1 MVRYVP
7 FFLMFARFAL
17 FKDTNL
23 FRRKSLKEGLRHLSR
38 HQDLFTKLDNPHLT
52 RGGGKVWREPP
63 CRTKRH
69 LHSALPHLTRLLNGE
84 NS

>member
-38 HQDLFTKLDNPHLT
+38 HQDLLD
-52 RGGGKVWREPP
+52 RDDDDVKGDD
-63 CRTKRH
+63 
-69 LHSALPHLTRLLNGE
+69 
-84 NS
+84 

>member
-1 MVRYVP
+1 MNFKKSEIVRYVS

-38 HQDLFTKLDNPHLT
+38 HQDLLD
-52 RGGGKVWREPP
+52 RDDDDVKGDD
-63 CRTKRH
+63 
-69 LHSALPHLTRLLNGE
+69 
-84 NS
+84 